1 MSAGAWEW
9 VGKPGL
15 MIVKVEPKPQTLSS
29 RNLYVLGEA
38 AEGTRRASVE
48 ASDPQDSV
56 LGLKEG

>member
-1 MSAGAWEW
+1 
-9 VGKPGL
+9 

-29 RNLYVLGEA
+29 RNSYVLGEA

-56 LGLKEG
+56 WDWKKGDVR

>member
-1 MSAGAWEW
+1 
-9 VGKPGL
+9 
-15 MIVKVEPKPQTLSS
+15 MIFKVKQKSQTLKS

-56 LGLKEG
+56 LGLEEG